1 MGECYGTYRRREGG
15 GERGREIGEGRKAG
29 RKSGCE
35 MDDQN
40 RTEQGDENERE

>member
-1 MGECYGTYRRREGG
+1 MLWNIQKEGG
-15 GERGREIGEGRKAG
+15 RGGEGEGDRGRKEG